1 MNTAEAGAATSTPA
15 DPWSSWLGSRAAVR
29 ARRGLERRADPP
41 EPGAPSSS
49 VVDLA
54 ANDYLGLA
62 VHPDVRAAAAR
73 IATEGP
79 VGARASRVVTGTHP
93 AHADLESA
101 AAALADADAALAF
114 SSGYTANLGVLGAL
128 AGPGTAFL
136 LDEHAHASLRDGAA
150 LAVTARSGAFAP
162 LAGAS
167 VTTVEHNRVPAFRA
181 ALNRLRTEGRA
192 RRIVLVVESLYS
204 VLGDEADLPAL
215 AALAAEHG
223 ALLVVDEAHSL
234 GVVPGGSRTGALG
247 LWAGQAPVV
256 VTATCSK
263 ALGGQG
269 GLALF
274 GGPDAR
280 SWRDHVLNTA
290 RTFVFDTALAPVL
303 AASAAAAC
311 RIAATGEPAARLA
324 RARETAVDVFT
335 RRPELAGHVEVGAGA
350 VHSIR
355 MPGPEQAVAAAAEL
369 RAHGVL
375 VGCFRPPSV
384 PDGIARL
391 RVSVT
396 TAVPEPRLRA
406 ALEAVASVA
415 ARAWGAS
422 TGCPFAHGDP
432 RPEAVRGD
440 HLRISDPADLR
451 RVLTDPGTFASDNAL
466 TAVVPLSGPAR
477 RILAAARF
485 RLPPVLAS
493 AGGEEHRAVRRVVA
507 PFFSPAKVRE
517 ARGRILATTRMALTA
532 ALADTG
538 RAGGAVDLA
547 TTVAAAVPARV
558 MSALTGVPNPPEAQL
573 HRWSADS
580 LELFW
585 GWPDEDRQLRLARS
599 AADFHRWLRGAVV
612 EARGDDAQPGN
623 LFAALHEAGVDDE
636 RIVSLGYFL
645 VIAGQ
650 ETTRLLISTALTRAL
665 ADPARWAALGAGADG
680 GAGADAAEAAAAEL
694 VAECLRTSSSV
705 PTWRRL
711 ATADVRVGEHEVR
724 AGDELLLH
732 LSGEQHDDAR
742 LAFGFGLHR
751 CLGAG
756 LAELETAL
764 VVREVA
770 RLLPDAR
777 LTGPPATWLRL
788 LSFQAPQHVLVT
800 PGPWH
805 GGEDIRIEQSGV
817 DTCASRS

>member
-1 MNTAEAGAATSTPA
+1 M
-15 DPWSSWLGSRAAVR
+15 
-29 ARRGLERRADPP
+29 
-41 EPGAPSSS
+41 
-49 VVDLA
+49 
-54 ANDYLGLA
+54 
-62 VHPDVRAAAAR
+62 
-73 IATEGP
+73 
-79 VGARASRVVTGTHP
+79 
-93 AHADLESA
+93 
-101 AAALADADAALAF
+101 
-114 SSGYTANLGVLGAL
+114 
-128 AGPGTAFL
+128 
-136 LDEHAHASLRDGAA
+136 
-150 LAVTARSGAFAP
+150 
-162 LAGAS
+162 
-167 VTTVEHNRVPAFRA
+167 
-181 ALNRLRTEGRA
+181 
-192 RRIVLVVESLYS
+192 
-204 VLGDEADLPAL
+204 
-215 AALAAEHG
+215 
-223 ALLVVDEAHSL
+223 
-234 GVVPGGSRTGALG
+234 
-247 LWAGQAPVV
+247 
-256 VTATCSK
+256 
-263 ALGGQG
+263 
-269 GLALF
+269 
-274 GGPDAR
+274 
-280 SWRDHVLNTA
+280 
-290 RTFVFDTALAPVL
+290 
-303 AASAAAAC
+303 
-311 RIAATGEPAARLA
+311 
-324 RARETAVDVFT
+324 
-335 RRPELAGHVEVGAGA
+335 
-350 VHSIR
+350 
-355 MPGPEQAVAAAAEL
+355 
-369 RAHGVL
+369 
-375 VGCFRPPSV
+375 
-384 PDGIARL
+384 
-391 RVSVT
+391 
-396 TAVPEPRLRA
+396 
-406 ALEAVASVA
+406 
-415 ARAWGAS
+415 
-422 TGCPFAHGDP
+422 
-432 RPEAVRGD
+432 
-440 HLRISDPADLR
+440 
-451 RVLTDPGTFASDNAL
+451 
-466 TAVVPLSGPAR
+466 
-477 RILAAARF
+477 
-485 RLPPVLAS
+485 
-493 AGGEEHRAVRRVVA
+493 RRVVA